1 MYLNDPNHLQVQD
14 VSCSEIGGHLMDFID
29 ERLVEP
35 LILNDLMNAEQAE
48 ELSVVGGAIRILAEK
63 TQAYDNLFDKDG
75 QLPYSCN

>member
-1 MYLNDPNHLQVQD
+1 MYVNDPNHVQIQD
-14 VSCSEIGGHLMDFID
+14 VSCSEIGGHLMNFID

-63 TQAYDNLFDKDG
+63 AQAYDNLFDKDG

>member
-1 MYLNDPNHLQVQD
+1 MYLNDPNHVQIQD
-14 VSCSEIGGHLMDFID
+14 VSCSAIGSHLMDFID

-35 LILNDLMNAEQAE
+35 LILNDLINAEQAE

-63 TQAYDNLFDKDG
+63 AQAYDNLFDKDG

>member
-1 MYLNDPNHLQVQD
+1 MYVNDPNHVQIQD
-14 VSCSEIGGHLMDFID
+14 VSCSEIGGHLMNFID

-48 ELSVVGGAIRILAEK
+48 ELSVVGGANRILAEK
-63 TQAYDNLFDKDG
+63 AQAYDNLFDKDG

>member
-1 MYLNDPNHLQVQD
+1 MN
-14 VSCSEIGGHLMDFID
+14 FID

-63 TQAYDNLFDKDG
+63 AQAYDNLFDKDG

>member
-1 MYLNDPNHLQVQD
+1 MYLNDPNHVQIQD
-14 VSCSEIGGHLMDFID
+14 VSCSAIGNHLMDFID

-48 ELSVVGGAIRILAEK
+48 ELSVVGGAIKILAEK
-63 TQAYDNLFDKDG
+63 AQAYDNLFDKDG

>member
-1 MYLNDPNHLQVQD
+1 
-14 VSCSEIGGHLMDFID
+14 MDFID

-63 TQAYDNLFDKDG
+63 AQAYDNLFDKDG